1 MTTAKTTMT
10 TPEIHTMTPHLTDL
24 FAAFCRAFLAEL
36 GDNGA
41 KPTQLPLLPQP
52 VAPVVAAEPENV
64 AKRRRALPRLWA
76 NRPHIVRADGQTAAL
91 YASNEYVAIARK
103 TYKAAEYGDSP
114 PCVWLT
120 ETESKAVSAIATY
133 RGQTAGRT
141 KARTPPT
148 TPIGTK

>member
-1 MTTAKTTMT
+1 M
-10 TPEIHTMTPHLTDL
+10 TPETTEL
-24 FAAFCRAFLAEL
+24 FAAFCRAFIADLDRPAQQM
-36 GDNGA
+36 
-41 KPTQLPLLPQP
+41 QLPI
-52 VAPVVAAEPENV
+52 VAPPDEAEAPIAAEPEIV
-64 AKRRRALPRLWA
+64 AKRRRALPRLWS

-103 TYKAAEYGDSP
+103 TYKAAEYGKSP

-120 ETESKAVSAIATY
+120 EAESKAVSAIATY

-148 TPIGTK
+148 TPIGAK